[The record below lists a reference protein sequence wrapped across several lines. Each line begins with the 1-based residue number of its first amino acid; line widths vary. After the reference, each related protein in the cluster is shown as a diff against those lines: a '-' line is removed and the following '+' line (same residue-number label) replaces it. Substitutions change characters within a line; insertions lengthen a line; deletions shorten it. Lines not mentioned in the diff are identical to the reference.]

1 MTLYDHP
8 DCPFGM
14 KVRIVL
20 AEKDWDYDLVTVDMA
35 AAQHRQPEFLKLNPF
50 GQVPVLVDEECV
62 IYDSTIINEY
72 LDDEYPEPA
81 LRPADSDLRARMRLL
96 EDYADTSFTL
106 PAMAVDR
113 EVAKGVLDRDEAI
126 VERAKSILSKGLEML
141 NGQLEGKDF
150 LIGELSLA
158 DIAFAPAL
166 MSLERIG
173 VQVDPS
179 LGNVRAWIGRLAGRP
194 SIGSLPKAS

>member
-20 AEKDWDYDLVTVDMA
+20 AEKDWDYDLVTVDMG
-35 AAQHRQPEFLKLNPF
+35 AAQHRSPEFLKLNPF

-62 IYDSTIINEY
+62 VYDSTVINEY

-81 LRPADSDLRARMRLL
+81 LRPADSDLRARVRLL

-106 PAMAVDR
+106 PAMAIER
-113 EVAKGVLDRDEAI
+113 EMKKGVLDRDDA
-126 VERAKSILSKGLEML
+126 VLTRAKSILGKGLQML
-141 NGQLEGKDF
+141 NGQLDGRDF
-150 LIGELSLA
+150 LVGEISLA

-173 VQVDPS
+173 VPVDPA
-179 LGNVRAWIGRLAGRP
+179 LGNVRNWIGRLASRP

>member
-8 DCPFGM
+8 ECPFGM

-35 AAQHRQPEFLKLNPF
+35 ASQHRQPEFLKLNPF
-50 GQVPVLVDEECV
+50 GQVPVLVDDDTV
-62 IYDSTIINEY
+62 VYDSTVINEY
-72 LDDEYPEPA
+72 LEDEYPEPS
-81 LRPADSDLRARMRLL
+81 LRPEDSDLLARVRLL

-106 PAMAVDR
+106 PAMAVER
-113 EVAKGVLDRDEAI
+113 EMSKGVLDRDE
-126 VERAKSILSKGLEML
+126 VLFGRAKGVLGKGLQML
-141 NGQLEGKDF
+141 DRQLVGKEF
-150 LIGELSLA
+150 LAGELSLA

-173 VQVDPS
+173 VPVDAS
-179 LGNVRAWIGRLAGRP
+179 LGNVRGWISRLAGRP
-194 SIGSLPKAS
+194 SIGALAKAS